1 MVCSRGESLTHHANQ
16 MKLFKTIAAVAVIG
30 ASFIAATSA
39 EARCTMFVPNPP
51 VSKAIECSKAV
62 VVKQKNNMI
71 HYRIYSNST
80 LFADVVLEN
89 NKTGSLQLV
98 SNGTFYHGY
107 WERNGNEVT
116 LLFENY
122 RAFSYFV

>member
-1 MVCSRGESLTHHANQ
+1 
-16 MKLFKTIAAVAVIG
+16 MKLFNAIATAALIGTSLITINPV
-30 ASFIAATSA
+30 
-39 EARCTMFVPNPP
+39 EARCTMFTPNPP
-51 VSKAIECSKAV
+51 VSKSVECSKGV
-62 VVKQKNNMI
+62 VVKQKSNLI

-89 NKTGSLQLV
+89 NKTASLQLI

-107 WERNGNEVT
+107 WERNGDEVT

-122 RAFSYFV
+122 RAFSFFV

>member
-1 MVCSRGESLTHHANQ
+1 
-16 MKLFKTIAAVAVIG
+16 MKVLNAIAATAVIA
-30 ASFIAATSA
+30 ASFIAATPA

-51 VSKAIECSKAV
+51 VSKVIECSKAV

-71 HYRIYSNST
+71 HYHIYSNST

-89 NKTGSLQLV
+89 NKTGSLQLM

-107 WERNGNEVT
+107 WEKNGNEVT

-122 RAFSYFV
+122 RAFSFFI

>member
-1 MVCSRGESLTHHANQ
+1 
-16 MKLFKTIAAVAVIG
+16 MKLFNVIAAAAVTGI
-30 ASFIAATSA
+30 SFVTANPA

-51 VSKAIECSKAV
+51 ASKVIECSKAV
-62 VVKQKNNMI
+62 VVKQKSNMI
-71 HYRIYSNST
+71 HYHIYSNST

-89 NKTGSLQLV
+89 NKTGSLQLM

-107 WERNGNEVT
+107 WEKNGNEVT

-122 RAFSYFV
+122 RAFSFFI